1 MNAAVYARVS
11 TDLQAEKGY
20 SLQTQVDA
28 CTQKAKE
35 MGALTIKEYIDD
47 GYSGSYLERPALE
60 KLRDALD
67 AKLYDMVVIYD
78 QDRLSRNLSH
88 QLLLTEEI
96 EKSGAQLVFVNSEY
110 KRTPEGILFY
120 QIKGAFSSY
129 EREKIR
135 ERMMRGKRGKLRQG
149 KAIQDS
155 GVFGYDWDPESHTYI
170 INPAEASIIRKIFE
184 IYLEGKSTY
193 TTANTLNELNIPT
206 AKGKIWRYNVV
217 HTILTREM
225 YTSEYWANTVYHK
238 HVGVA
243 KETRIRR
250 DEKEWI
256 RMQAPAIISKD
267 TFAKARQKLTANR
280 NDALRWNYPES
291 LLQGIVYCPYCGRRK
306 TLMSRRAELNR
317 YYSCVKRQ
325 GDTHTIC
332 NTRHA
337 EVVLTDTLFW
347 AVLQKICSDT
357 KTLQAYIEK
366 TSGKK
371 LAKDETGKERIQDR
385 LQAISNEK
393 KVVMEWFSQGLLTQE
408 QATQKLASLKNEETK
423 LSAKLVESIPNHT
436 PQIDL
441 KGIVDAVKNCPLDT
455 SSKRAVVL
463 QNIDKVFFIRTDKTH
478 GKKNKAYR
486 VEFEIHFK
494 NT

>member
-1 MNAAVYARVS
+1 
-11 TDLQAEKGY
+11 
-20 SLQTQVDA
+20 
-28 CTQKAKE
+28 
-35 MGALTIKEYIDD
+35 
-47 GYSGSYLERPALE
+47 
-60 KLRDALD
+60 
-67 AKLYDMVVIYD
+67 
-78 QDRLSRNLSH
+78 
-88 QLLLTEEI
+88 
-96 EKSGAQLVFVNSEY
+96 
-110 KRTPEGILFY
+110 
-120 QIKGAFSSY
+120 
-129 EREKIR
+129 
-135 ERMMRGKRGKLRQG
+135 
-149 KAIQDS
+149 
-155 GVFGYDWDPESHTYI
+155 
-170 INPAEASIIRKIFE
+170 
-184 IYLEGKSTY
+184 
-193 TTANTLNELNIPT
+193 
-206 AKGKIWRYNVV
+206 
-217 HTILTREM
+217 M
-225 YTSEYWANTVYHK
+225 YTGEYWANTVYHK

-256 RMQAPAIISKD
+256 RMKAPAIINKD
-267 TFAKARQKLTANR
+267 TFAKVRQKLTANR
-280 NDALRWNYPES
+280 NDALRWDYPES

-325 GDTHTIC
+325 GDTHIIC

-357 KTLQAYIEK
+357 KTLQLYIEK

-371 LAKDETGKERIQDR
+371 IVNDGTTKERIQDR

-408 QATQKLASLKNEETK
+408 QATQKLTSLKNEETK
-423 LSAKLVESIPNHT
+423 LSAKLVETVPEHV
-436 PQIDL
+436 PQINL
-441 KGIVDAVKNCPLDT
+441 TEIVNAVKNCPLDT

-486 VEFEIHFK
+486 VEFDIHFK